1 MTRQFY
7 IFVLLFIIISIIGC
21 SNEDTKKL
29 SETQKKLAT
38 VISLEKDIMPIFKRS
53 CGVCHN
59 RQNQNSP
66 ATEHD
71 VYYENKDDIL
81 SKVGKFIIVG
91 NPDESGLYK
100 ICSQTIKVSDKQVIM
115 PPPGSGILKWT
126 EPELEKFAKWIA
138 AGALNN

>member
-1 MTRQFY
+1 MTRQFF
-7 IFVLLFIIISIIGC
+7 IFVLLFMIISGIRC
-21 SNEDTKKL
+21 TSKDTKKL

-38 VISLEKDIMPIFKRS
+38 VISLEKDIMPIFQHS
-53 CGVCHN
+53 CSVCHN

-66 ATEHD
+66 ATEHG

-91 NPDESGLYK
+91 NPGESGLYK
-100 ICSQTIKVSDKQVIM
+100 ICEQTMKVSDEQVIM
-115 PPPGSGILKWT
+115 PPPGSGIPKWT